1 MGIKPETLQCSLC
14 GTKLCLVAQVSACQ
28 FSKILLVELYVSHVR
43 KMSLVVLGHRLIKL
57 QACNS
62 LTKHCKLLVCFTY
75 LSVMVQ
81 NASILILVLLPHPI

>member
-1 MGIKPETLQCSLC
+1 MSLFADFFFLQDWPTVDMGIKPETLQCSLC

-62 LTKHCKLLVCFTY
+62 L
-75 LSVMVQ
+75 
-81 NASILILVLLPHPI
+81 I